1 MRGIVFK
8 ATLIFSLYALF
19 VPACT
24 DEKEEV
30 RSTASRFWK
39 SVLGGNFDSAYRML
53 SRQSRILTPRS
64 EFEKA
69 FSFGTYKSWNSRSL
83 QKAWLAEC
91 KFTIEEVEQRSDQ
104 GRVAITFR
112 VPDMEA
118 LSRRISAEAER
129 EDVVRKFAGDEQKL
143 EDWFAKRMTE
153 ELSNNRF
160 TRMRIDNETY
170 LVREAGEWKIFYQP
184 E

>member
-1 MRGIVFK
+1 MRGVVFK
-8 ATLIFSLYALF
+8 TVFIFCLCALF

-24 DEKEEV
+24 NEEEEV
-30 RSTASRFWK
+30 RSAASRFWK
-39 SVLGGNFDSAYRML
+39 SVLEGNFDSAYKML
-53 SRQSRILTPRS
+53 SRQSRILMPRS
-64 EFEKA
+64 EFENE
-69 FSFGTYKSWNSRSL
+69 FSFGTYKSWNSRAL
-83 QKAWLAEC
+83 QKAWLAAC
-91 KFTIEEVEQRSDQ
+91 KFTIEDVEQRSDQ
-104 GRVAITFR
+104 GRVTITFR

-129 EDVVRKFAGDEQKL
+129 EGMIRKFAGDEQKL
-143 EDWFAKRMTE
+143 ESWFAKRMTE
-153 ELSNNRF
+153 ELKNTRF